1 MYVIISTLGIISM
14 TLISLVKL
22 VYFSSI
28 YNMVYRFCT

>member
-22 VYFSSI
+22 VHFSSL